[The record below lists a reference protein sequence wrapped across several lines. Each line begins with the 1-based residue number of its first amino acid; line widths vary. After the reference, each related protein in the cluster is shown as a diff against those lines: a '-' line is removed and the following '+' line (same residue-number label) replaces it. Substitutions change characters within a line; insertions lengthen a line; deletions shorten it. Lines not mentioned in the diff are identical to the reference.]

1 MWLMTLFRKVN
12 QSKWTCLLVFQQLK
26 KRRKIHGN
34 CMLTLF
40 WPFYLKKKII
50 AELDEMLTFS

>member
-1 MWLMTLFRKVN
+1 
-12 QSKWTCLLVFQQLK
+12 
-26 KRRKIHGN
+26 
-34 CMLTLF
+34 MLTLF

>member
-1 MWLMTLFRKVN
+1 MTLFRKVN

-34 CMLTLF
+34 CMLALF